1 MAKKEQLKC
10 FIISYN
16 LTNEAKN
23 AMHSVFVVAYTK
35 KEAGDLFI
43 KWTIG
48 KKIYSL
54 IGGIV
59 TQKAKVTNANKH
71 MITNDYYAKQNE
83 EVNFLFNGTYER
95 VK

>member
-1 MAKKEQLKC
+1 MAKKEQLNC

-23 AMHSVFVVAYTK
+23 VVHNVFVVAYTT
-35 KEAGDLFI
+35 KEAGNLFI
-43 KWTIG
+43 KWAMG

-71 MITNDYYAKQNE
+71 MITNDYYTKQNE

-95 VK
+95 TN

>member
-35 KEAGDLFI
+35 KEAGDIFI
-43 KWTIG
+43 KWAMG
-48 KKIYSL
+48 KKLYSL

-59 TQKAKVTNANKH
+59 AQKAKVTNANKH
-71 MITNDYYAKQNE
+71 MITNDYYTKQNE
-83 EVNFLFNGTYER
+83 KVNFLFNGMYER
-95 VK
+95 AN

>member
-1 MAKKEQLKC
+1 MKNQELKV
-10 FIISYN
+10 FIITYTLSN
-16 LTNEAKN
+16 DDIK
-23 AMHSVFVVAYTK
+23 SVFVTAHTK

-43 KWTIG
+43 KWALG
-48 KKIYSL
+48 KKIYNL

-59 TQKAKVTNANKH
+59 VQKAKVTNANKH

-95 VK
+95 VN

>member
-1 MAKKEQLKC
+1 MTKEEQLKC

-35 KEAGDLFI
+35 KEAGDLFS
-43 KWTIG
+43 KWSIG

-71 MITNDYYAKQNE
+71 MLTNDYYTKQNE

>member
-71 MITNDYYAKQNE
+71 MITNDYYTKQNE